1 MSTRDTSVWDD
12 ATELATPSQGEV
24 RLGRRDNTSFAVRM
38 KAVRENLGLKQGEF
52 ARRFRLDAEL
62 VARLECGMALPDPLM
77 NLVLALIEQYPK
89 EVAIV
94 AERLNQ
100 DAGDLAN

>member
-1 MSTRDTSVWDD
+1 MSKRDTSFRAVVE
-12 ATELATPSQGEV
+12 ELALASQGEV
-24 RLGRRDNTSFAVRM
+24 WLAPSNDSFGVRM
-38 KAVRENLGLKQGEF
+38 KAVRESLKLEQGEF
-52 ARRFRLDAEL
+52 ARRFRLDADK

-77 NLVLALIEQYPK
+77 NLVLALIEQYPR

-94 AERLNQ
+94 AERLNR